1 MTLARD
7 VYTSLHDHLRPLLA
21 YHLLFTL
28 FASAALLPAMGWL
41 LAGWLSRVGRPLV
54 TTVDAVE
61 LLLSPLGFSWILAF
75 AVILLTLLYLQQ
87 AGMMLVAVERQGS
100 HARQALIALW
110 QSLHRLPRLLGLAS
124 LQVSIHLLAL
134 TLVAACASLVHD
146 SLLGHLDPY
155 YVRRVRPPAFWL
167 YTSTLLP
174 LVGLW
179 AALAARLYIRWWLAL
194 PCVVLEGLSPVAAMR
209 RSYQLTRHR
218 QGGLAR
224 VIFSMLAVLLVL
236 PSAVSI
242 AFSAWVAPLLSTL
255 PEIGAVVITTMLL
268 VVTAATLLTLSV
280 AFAVI
285 VLNAL
290 LATCL
295 YLRRAHRLP
304 RPDPPPADAHPG
316 RLAWAVEVGILVF
329 AVSQAWLMVERQ
341 ELNDE
346 VEVIA
351 HRGSSEV
358 APENSLSAIRQAL
371 EDGADQIEI
380 DVRLSA
386 DGSVVLSH
394 DATLQR
400 LAGDPR
406 RVTDL
411 NWQEL
416 ATLDVGS
423 GFSHAFAGERLA
435 RLDQALAAVRG
446 RADLIIELKPSRGQE
461 QALIEAVVAELD
473 AERRWRLQ
481 CRDQAED
488 RLARMIC
495 GDPRLFETTWLAS
508 LSYRQ
513 IHLIDAQEPRARTL
527 LLAEWAL
534 PGSLPQRRFDGLGLR
549 NSQIDDDQLRRAHLN
564 QTPLYAWTVNDPG
577 RMARL
582 IDMGVDGIITD
593 RPERLSALLR
603 ERRRMSDAELLLTKL
618 RHWLADD

>member
-1 MTLARD
+1 MSQSRD
-7 VYTSLHDHLRPLLA
+7 VLKQRLLQEARQRRQQRPEGDTAPRPAATSVDER
-21 YHLLFTL
+21 FTRFDRHPGYQQL
-28 FASAALLPAMGWL
+28 KMMREGGKRLGIPDPFFKVHESTAGATTVIGGRECINFAS
-41 LAGWLSRVGRPLV
+41 
-54 TTVDAVE
+54 
-61 LLLSPLGFSWILAF
+61 
-75 AVILLTLLYLQQ
+75 YNY
-87 AGMMLVAVERQGS
+87 
-100 HARQALIALW
+100 
-110 QSLHRLPRLLGLAS
+110 LGLAHHPKVIQAGIDALNRYGS
-124 LQVSIHLLAL
+124 SVSASRPVSGERPIHHELERAIAETYEVEDAVAFVSGHATNVS
-134 TLVAACASLVHD
+134 TLGY
-146 SLLGHLDPY
+146 LLGPKDLILHDEYIHNSTVVGAQLSGARRMSFAHNDP
-155 YVRRVRPPAFWL
+155 
-167 YTSTLLP
+167 
-174 LVGLW
+174 
-179 AALAARLYIRWWLAL
+179 AALETL
-194 PCVVLEGLSPVAAMR
+194 
-209 RSYQLTRHR
+209 LTRHR
-218 QGGLAR
+218 RQFER
-224 VIFSMLAVLLVL
+224 VV
-236 PSAVSI
+236 
-242 AFSAWVAPLLSTL
+242 
-255 PEIGAVVITTMLL
+255 VVIEG
-268 VVTAATLLTLSV
+268 
-280 AFAVI
+280 
-285 VLNAL
+285 
-290 LATCL
+290 L
-295 YLRRAHRLP
+295 YSMDGDA
-304 RPDPPPADAHPG
+304 PDLK
-316 RLAWAVEVGILVF
+316 RFVEIKQRH
-329 AVSQAWLMVERQ
+329 QAWLMVERQ

-371 EDGADQIEI
+371 EDGADQVEI

-406 RVTDL
+406 RVTEL

-481 CRDQAED
+481 CRDQADD

-495 GDPRLFETTWLAS
+495 GDPRLFETTWMAS

-513 IHLIDAQEPRARTL
+513 IHLIEAQEPRARTL

-564 QTPLYAWTVNDPG
+564 QTPIYAWTVNDPG

-603 ERRRMSDAELLLTKL
+603 ERRSMSDAELLLTKL